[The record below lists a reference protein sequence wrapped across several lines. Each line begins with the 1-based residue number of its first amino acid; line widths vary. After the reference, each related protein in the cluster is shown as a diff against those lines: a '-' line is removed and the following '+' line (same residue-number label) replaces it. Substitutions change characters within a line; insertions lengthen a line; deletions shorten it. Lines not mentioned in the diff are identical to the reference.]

1 MRDKLLFL
9 SSLISFIFLF
19 SVSFADINFNNLKNK
34 KVSYLDFF
42 LLKYESALMRKAGVL
57 SAQMFPTRVQYSNIG
72 VRVKYLSKKNE
83 IHTELYAI
91 MDKNRYSKKKYTQ
104 KITDCNQV
112 RNLMF
117 YGRTGY
123 SLFRQK
129 RSADLSTDLMNR
141 RFKANFFQD
150 VRFTEKEM
158 NFLINNMFVK
168 VTVFHPINKNE

>member
-1 MRDKLLFL
+1 
-9 SSLISFIFLF
+9 
-19 SVSFADINFNNLKNK
+19 
-34 KVSYLDFF
+34 
-42 LLKYESALMRKAGVL
+42 MRKAGIL
-57 SAQMFPTRVQYSNIG
+57 SAQIFPTRVQYSNIG

-129 RSADLSTDLMNR
+129 RSADLSTDLMDR

-150 VRFTEKEM
+150 VRFTEEEI
-158 NFLINNMFVK
+158 NFLINNMFIK
-168 VTVFHPINKNE
+168 VTVFHPINKNELSCSGKVNDYELK